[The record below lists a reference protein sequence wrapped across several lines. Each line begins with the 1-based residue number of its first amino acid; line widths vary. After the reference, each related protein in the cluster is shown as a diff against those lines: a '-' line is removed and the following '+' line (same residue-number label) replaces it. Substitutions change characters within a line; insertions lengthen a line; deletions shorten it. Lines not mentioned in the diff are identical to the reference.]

1 MQRVYRKRTV
11 LKSEHLEQVDFV
23 SWFRKS
29 FSDEIIAIPNGGSRS
44 RSEGARLKAEG
55 VKAGVSDLFVPAW
68 LLWIE
73 FKRSDGGRGLSADQ
87 KKWANY
93 VESIGHHFM
102 LCNGYDEAV
111 NKVTDFYKSNQK

>member
-1 MQRVYRKRTV
+1 MQRIHRKRTV

-55 VKAGVSDLFVPAW
+55 VKAGVSDLFIPAW

-73 FKRSDGGRGLSADQ
+73 FKRSDGGSGLSIDQ

-102 LCNGYDEAV
+102 CCNGHKEATK
-111 NKVTDFYKSNQK
+111 KVTDFYKRISK